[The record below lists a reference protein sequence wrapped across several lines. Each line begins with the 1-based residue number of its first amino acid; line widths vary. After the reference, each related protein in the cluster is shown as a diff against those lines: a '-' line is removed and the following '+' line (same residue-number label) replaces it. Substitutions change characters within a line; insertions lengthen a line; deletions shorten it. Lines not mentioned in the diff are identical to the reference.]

1 MKNVALSE
9 NSLQLNCHYGMSCN
23 RRRHLVVCLLCIT
36 VCSAV
41 RIIIR
46 LLLRMFLHLS
56 DDGKNTGSKE
66 SKSNCDLDTASVRDL
81 FKDFLPVSQVYFFL
95 SK

>member
-1 MKNVALSE
+1 
-9 NSLQLNCHYGMSCN
+9 
-23 RRRHLVVCLLCIT
+23 
-36 VCSAV
+36 
-41 RIIIR
+41 
-46 LLLRMFLHLS
+46 MFLHLS